1 MSPRTVGDAVG
12 DLVGNYGGESGVRF
26 AGEEGDWGVGDWD
39 GSARPF
45 PRVLLFVL
53 VWWYYLRIDES
64 GRVKRGCMGVREVV
78 DIENIEV
85 ARQLLI
91 AEAVGH
97 LDDERVAKKTAVRQ
111 LIGTLIGARTRGLSF
126 ERMAE
131 IMGEAGVPIA
141 PETLRGYYFELKTET
156 ELQEENRKHAAKLA
170 KARRDLGAKELAE
183 NLQHAQEVAIEHVA
197 SRSAQRP
204 RVNAF
209 ASKAQLSELARPVP
223 AIAALPSRPEQVA
236 SPAPESSAPGGEEPV
251 TRIVKATPRA
261 AAPVQPEPKPK
272 RQTAPIA
279 SSVAPIEE
287 TPATGDVDV
296 SAVQARTIDEI
307 ATASVGM
314 EVGELVENLHVRE
327 GNQVWCESGKPYTGL
342 LKAKQVHLLRTV
354 GRLIAPTVGRSSGD
368 FVAMPRDL

>member
-1 MSPRTVGDAVG
+1 M
-12 DLVGNYGGESGVRF
+12 
-26 AGEEGDWGVGDWD
+26 
-39 GSARPF
+39 
-45 PRVLLFVL
+45 
-53 VWWYYLRIDES
+53 RIDEFD
-64 GRVKRGCMGVREVV
+64 RVERGCMGVRDVV

-209 ASKAQLSELARPVP
+209 ANKAQRGELARPVP
-223 AIAALPSRPEQVA
+223 AIAALPSRPEQA
-236 SPAPESSAPGGEEPV
+236 APPAPESGAPGGEEPA
-251 TRIVKATPRA
+251 TPIVKATPRA
-261 AAPVQPEPKPK
+261 AAPVKQEST
-272 RQTAPIA
+272 RQAAPVASSVA
-279 SSVAPIEE
+279 SSVAPSE
-287 TPATGDVDV
+287 TPATGDVDL

-307 ATASVGM
+307 AAASVGM

-327 GNQVWCESGKPYTGL
+327 GSEVWCESGKPYTGL

>member
-1 MSPRTVGDAVG
+1 
-12 DLVGNYGGESGVRF
+12 
-26 AGEEGDWGVGDWD
+26 
-39 GSARPF
+39 
-45 PRVLLFVL
+45 VLLFVL
-53 VWWYYLRIDES
+53 VWWYYLRIDEFD
-64 GRVKRGCMGVREVV
+64 RVKRGCMGVREVV
-78 DIENIEV
+78 EIDNIEV
-85 ARQLLI
+85 ARQLLF

-131 IMGEAGVPIA
+131 IMGEAGIPIA

-156 ELQEENRKHAAKLA
+156 ELQEEHRQHAAKLA
-170 KARRDLGAKELAE
+170 KARRDLGTKELAK

-209 ASKAQLSELARPVP
+209 ASKAQQGELARPVP
-223 AIAALPSRPEQVA
+223 AIAAPPSRPEQAA
-236 SPAPESSAPGGEEPV
+236 SPARERSAPGGEEPA
-251 TRIVKATPRA
+251 TPIVKATPRA
-261 AAPVQPEPKPK
+261 AAPVKPEPKRP
-272 RQTAPIA
+272 TAPIA
-279 SSVAPIEE
+279 SSVTPIEK

>member
-1 MSPRTVGDAVG
+1 
-12 DLVGNYGGESGVRF
+12 
-26 AGEEGDWGVGDWD
+26 
-39 GSARPF
+39 
-45 PRVLLFVL
+45 
-53 VWWYYLRIDES
+53 
-64 GRVKRGCMGVREVV
+64 MGAREV
-78 DIENIEV
+78 IGKENIET

-91 AEAVGH
+91 ADTVGYIE
-97 LDDERVAKKTAVRQ
+97 DERFAKKAAVRD
-111 LIGTLIGARTRGLSF
+111 LIGTLIAARNRGLSF
-126 ERMAE
+126 ERMAQLME
-131 IMGEAGVPIA
+131 NAGVPITA
-141 PETLRGYYFELKTET
+141 GTLRAYFFELKTET
-156 ELQEENRKHAAKLA
+156 ELQEENRKHAEKLA
-170 KARRDLGAKELAE
+170 KVRRELGAKELAE
-183 NLQHAQEVAIEHVA
+183 NLKHAQEVAVEHV
-197 SRSAQRP
+197 SSLSAGRP

-209 ASKAQLSELARPVP
+209 ASKQAQRSELARPVP
-223 AIAALPSRPEQVA
+223 AIVAPPSRPEQAA

-279 SSVAPIEE
+279 SSVVPIEE
-287 TPATGDVDV
+287 TPATGDV

-327 GNQVWCESGKPYTGL
+327 GNQVWCESGKPYTGF

>member
-1 MSPRTVGDAVG
+1 
-12 DLVGNYGGESGVRF
+12 
-26 AGEEGDWGVGDWD
+26 
-39 GSARPF
+39 
-45 PRVLLFVL
+45 
-53 VWWYYLRIDES
+53 
-64 GRVKRGCMGVREVV
+64 MGVREVV

-209 ASKAQLSELARPVP
+209 ANKAQRNELARPVP
-223 AIAALPSRPEQVA
+223 AIAALPSAPEQAA
-236 SPAPESSAPGGEEPV
+236 SPARESGAPGGEEPV
-251 TRIVKATPRA
+251 TPIVKATPRA
-261 AAPVQPEPKPK
+261 AAPVKLEPT
-272 RQTAPIA
+272 RQTAPVA
-279 SSVAPIEE
+279 SSVAPTE
-287 TPATGDVDV
+287 TAATGDVDV

-307 ATASVGM
+307 AAASVGM

-327 GNQVWCESGKPYTGL
+327 GSEVWCESGKPYTGL